1 MELIIE
7 EISRGKKLIGRHKF
21 ATDSITIGRGYQND
35 IILSDPHVCA
45 DHLAIKL
52 ENGIWYIRDLES
64 LNGSRLTNKTPITSW
79 QVLNSGDIIRIGK
92 SQLRFFCSSHPVAES
107 LHFSATEE
115 LVESIGRW
123 PIVIAM
129 LLLFSILNFTMYY
142 LNQGTK
148 EIQYSDLFIS
158 VVGITIAYALW
169 PLLCSLIAFMNK
181 QEPRISSQLGV
192 SFVII
197 NLFWL
202 VDFVN
207 AFLGFNLSSQ
217 WAWQWLIAI
226 TAIVLTFAML
236 WFNFFI
242 AFNQTNKRRVKI
254 ALGITV
260 FIYGGLYLQDMS
272 VQPEFNPYP
281 VYDSTLMTPEFSI
294 SGASSSDEFIEQSKE
309 LFDVA
314 KEKANEE

>member
-226 TAIVLTFAML
+226 TAI
-236 WFNFFI
+236 
-242 AFNQTNKRRVKI
+242 
-254 ALGITV
+254 
-260 FIYGGLYLQDMS
+260 
-272 VQPEFNPYP
+272 
-281 VYDSTLMTPEFSI
+281 
-294 SGASSSDEFIEQSKE
+294 EQSKE